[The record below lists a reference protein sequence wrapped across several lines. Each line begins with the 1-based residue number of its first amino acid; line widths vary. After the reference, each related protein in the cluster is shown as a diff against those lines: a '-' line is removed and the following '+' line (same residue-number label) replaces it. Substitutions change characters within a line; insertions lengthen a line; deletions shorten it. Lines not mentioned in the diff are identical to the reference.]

1 MINRIAAPM
10 KAMIIALM
18 IGWPATAMLKW
29 RKPASTIP
37 PKRAPT
43 MPTMMSQKRSRP
55 CPSATWLAR
64 NPATSPTNAHTN
76 SESKSMVTGE
86 PLIEMTIPGPLYK
99 TRYATRK
106 TRRGLSIPQLLPTPW
121 GGPEGLRSADF
132 RSELS
137 KSGAQHAVEGRERV
151 DHVGELAQWR
161 TQLQGDHELAEDL
174 ARARGDQGRPD
185 EHSTLLVGDQL
196 QRAAVKIVDVTP
208 RGLRGVHRD
217 HGHIDAM
224 PSRRLFRPAH
234 RCNLRVGVGDARHRR
249 VVRARVPAAQ
259 PPGDDLAV
267 VIGQMRKT
275 SDAGDVAGAVDPV
288 ARLERLR

>member
-37 PKRAPT
+37 PNRAPT
-43 MPTMMSQKRSRP
+43 MPTMMSQKRPRP

-106 TRRGLSIPQLLPTPW
+106 TRRGFSVLLPIYGEVSGVADGGAGRSGHLGAQLRERGGQVT
-121 GGPEGLRSADF
+121 GAGPE
-132 RSELS
+132 
-137 KSGAQHAVEGRERV
+137 AVV
-151 DHVGELAQWR
+151 
-161 TQLQGDHELAEDL
+161 
-174 ARARGDQGRPD
+174 
-185 EHSTLLVGDQL
+185 
-196 QRAAVKIVDVTP
+196 
-208 RGLRGVHRD
+208 
-217 HGHIDAM
+217 
-224 PSRRLFRPAH
+224 
-234 RCNLRVGVGDARHRR
+234 RVGT
-249 VVRARVPAAQ
+249 
-259 PPGDDLAV
+259 LA
-267 VIGQMRKT
+267 
-275 SDAGDVAGAVDPV
+275 
-288 ARLERLR
+288 